1 MEKEIKIIL
10 TLENGEQVS
19 SVLKVVNEDYEDI
32 LRTSEALKTNPVLK
46 QFKNDLL
53 EIGAVSSEASEGIA
67 EFIKYNNVSE
77 QQLNKVTA
85 ALKAEQASVG
95 LLSSDYVKYENA
107 LVNINNAIAKTPPH
121 VRQAG
126 QSFTGMNQVIG
137 QTGFLLSDMDMFF
150 RSNDWVTNVRMGAMS
165 VSNNFSMVGQ
175 TVANA
180 MRNAE
185 AQGMS
190 WKDML
195 KSSLTGIN
203 AWTLGLNGGLLAV
216 QFVTR
221 FLSSNTEEL
230 KKNTEE
236 IEKNKKSL
244 AEKSRVA
251 LNTTITEL
259 KKEYDLLKK
268 KRDIE
273 KASFDARLEMSNK
286 AKLARGEATSSPT
299 FTFSQKDEL
308 EKAGQRLGEA
318 QTALAVL
325 GHEQNILNRIN
336 ELEKER
342 NSLQDNGAS
351 VRRTFLNEELEK
363 LRDQLTIAQGKEKTE
378 KTLAQQLKIRTTEE
392 IDAELKKLNVLL
404 SQTKVVADRLRILE
418 QIKKLEA
425 EKAEPLSIR
434 SEDVLSKGASDKAP
448 TDENKLREA
457 IYGKLEP
464 IKKEDMPDKPFVDT
478 KDKVS
483 SLKSA
488 VQSLG
493 SSMATVFANSITQV
507 KNLKDVLNDVLSI
520 ILQIGLKLAIK
531 SGLSLIPGLGPLV
544 SELFSIRTS
553 PVTPLSPT
561 SEQGTTVQTLVVRVE
576 GNSLTRG
583 RDIYTAFNNE
593 QKLRAAYG

>member
-286 AKLARGEATSSPT
+286 SKLARGEATSSPT

-418 QIKKLEA
+418 
-425 EKAEPLSIR
+425 
-434 SEDVLSKGASDKAP
+434 
-448 TDENKLREA
+448 
-457 IYGKLEP
+457 P

-478 KDKVS
+478 KDNVS

>member
-1 MEKEIKIIL
+1 MLIQSSIAFSL
-10 TLENGEQVS
+10 VVTL
-19 SVLKVVNEDYEDI
+19 I
-32 LRTSEALKTNPVLK
+32 
-46 QFKNDLL
+46 
-53 EIGAVSSEASEGIA
+53 
-67 EFIKYNNVSE
+67 
-77 QQLNKVTA
+77 
-85 ALKAEQASVG
+85 
-95 LLSSDYVKYENA
+95 
-107 LVNINNAIAKTPPH
+107 
-121 VRQAG
+121 
-126 QSFTGMNQVIG
+126 QSFVFWQ
-137 QTGFLLSDMDMFF
+137 S
-150 RSNDWVTNVRMGAMS
+150 RA
-165 VSNNFSMVGQ
+165 
-175 TVANA
+175 
-180 MRNAE
+180 
-185 AQGMS
+185 
-190 WKDML
+190 K
-195 KSSLTGIN
+195 
-203 AWTLGLNGGLLAV
+203 
-216 QFVTR
+216 
-221 FLSSNTEEL
+221 EET
-230 KKNTEE
+230 KN
-236 IEKNKKSL
+236 
-244 AEKSRVA
+244 
-251 LNTTITEL
+251 
-259 KKEYDLLKK
+259 
-268 KRDIE
+268 
-273 KASFDARLEMSNK
+273 
-286 AKLARGEATSSPT
+286 
-299 FTFSQKDEL
+299 
-308 EKAGQRLGEA
+308 
-318 QTALAVL
+318 
-325 GHEQNILNRIN
+325 
-336 ELEKER
+336 
-342 NSLQDNGAS
+342 
-351 VRRTFLNEELEK
+351 LNEELEK